1 MFFCMIGKNIAFI
14 FALIDDDK
22 FGTEE
27 RHDCCRNCD
36 DIAIYTCVWT
46 AVAFCVLTL
55 LFYYN
60 IIINTNVS
68 IIRICVRIVAF
79 AIDGK
84 IIRRQL

>member
-1 MFFCMIGKNIAFI
+1 MTINSRRKKGRGF
-14 FALIDDDK
+14 
-22 FGTEE
+22 
-27 RHDCCRNCD
+27 CRNIYKNVINTRVCTA
-36 DIAIYTCVWT
+36 DI
-46 AVAFCVLTL
+46 FCVLTL

-68 IIRICVRIVAF
+68 ILRICVRIVAF